1 MTRWQLALQQLGRPA
16 TDLREWTYCK
26 YCGKGFQ
33 IPRNTNK
40 MFCSPNCR
48 HRYRYI
54 TKGVKK

>member
-1 MTRWQLALQQLGRPA
+1 MNHWQLALQQLGTPA
-16 TDLREWTYCK
+16 RDVRGYTNCK

-48 HRYRYI
+48 HAYRYLM
-54 TKGVKK
+54 KGAK

>member
-1 MTRWQLALQQLGRPA
+1 MQQLGTPA
-16 TDLREWTYCK
+16 RDVREYANCK

-48 HRYRYI
+48 HAYRYLM
-54 TKGVKK
+54 KGAK